1 MNIRKITPFLITF
14 IFINT
19 FIAFSQQWNVNYDES
34 KVGPYSL
41 PSILTSHSGMI
52 INNVNDW
59 EEFRRPEILY
69 SFTNHVYGN
78 IPGKLD
84 SVIVKITEHG
94 NYLNSLAKRKQVTL
108 TFIKNGKELSTN
120 LLIYLPNSIKKAP
133 VFLGYNFQG
142 NHTVIDDKNIFITKS
157 WVPANEALGVTS
169 NQATEKSRGE

>member
-41 PSILTSHSGMI
+41 PSILTSQSGVV

-69 SFTNHVYGN
+69 TFTNHVYGN
-78 IPGKLD
+78 IPGILD
-84 SVIVKITEHG
+84 SMTVRLTEQG
-94 NYLNSLAKRKQVTL
+94 DCLNSLAKRKQVTL
-108 TFIKNGKELSTN
+108 TRSEERRVGKECR
-120 LLIYLPNSIKKAP
+120 
-133 VFLGYNFQG
+133 
-142 NHTVIDDKNIFITKS
+142 
-157 WVPANEALGVTS
+157 
-169 NQATEKSRGE
+169 SRWSL